1 MQIAE
6 KTVLITGANRGIG
19 EALVKEALNRGAK
32 RVFAGTRGAL
42 SNTDPRVTALTLD
55 VTNASQ
61 IQRAV
66 DQVADLDVL
75 INNAGIG
82 IYDGLTDLDVIQK
95 HLDVNVL
102 GLLKVTQAFLPLLT
116 RSRGAIVNILSITSV
131 APMPEIGRAHV

>member
-1 MQIAE
+1 MQIAG

-19 EALVKEALNRGAK
+19 EALVKEALKRGAK

-42 SNTDPRVTALTLD
+42 PNTNPRVTAVTLD
-55 VTNASQ
+55 VTNASH

-82 IYDGLTDLDVIQK
+82 ISDDLTDLDVIQK
-95 HLDVNVL
+95 HLDVNLL
-102 GLLKVTQAFLPLLT
+102 GLLKVTQGVLATADTLQ
-116 RSRGAIVNILSITSV
+116 RGNCEHSVNDLGSSIPTS
-131 APMPEIGRAHV
+131 AQL